1 MNIDKNFV
9 NTIITNTKPVIDNV
23 FNSIPIYKVDKSSFK
38 GSFIND
44 IKIEDS
50 ELLVTFG
57 L

>member
-1 MNIDKNFV
+1 MEIDKNFV

-23 FNSIPIYKVDKSSFK
+23 FNRIPIYKVDKSSFK